1 MAENNK
7 ATLRIIAS
15 RDLPPQSLS
24 LHPGEELLPDKL
36 LSLPEGCDLVVVSYT
51 HWQEA
56 FDTCEDL
63 LSQLPS
69 TLILNLK

>member
-7 ATLRIIAS
+7 AALRIIAS
-15 RDLPPQSLS
+15 QDLPPQSLN
-24 LHPGEELLPDKL
+24 LHPGEALLPDKL
-36 LSLPEGCDLVVVSYT
+36 RSLPEGCDLVVVSYT
-51 HWQEA
+51 YWQEA

-63 LSQLPS
+63 LSRLPS